1 MRLLDQFGQPAI
13 RTQLDTILAK
23 GRLPH
28 AILFYGDPGAGILP
42 AALSLVADILCT
54 QPIDGKACHTCS
66 SCHRTEKLIHPD
78 LHFLL
83 PLAGAKSLSTDFYP
97 KWREAA
103 TANPWLDIF
112 QWTQFADVEG
122 KQVDIHK
129 EDIVQTTHNFNLQA
143 YEGGNKVMIIWMAQ
157 YLTREGN
164 RLLKMIEEPQP
175 QTYFILISNQRE
187 QILPTIRSRCM
198 QIFCPPISPREMEKL
213 LVYIYQAKPEQASM
227 ITAQAGYDM
236 NRAHALMHHSMM
248 DFMEELTVWFR
259 ALVAQ
264 KVHEL
269 AQWATKMGTQEKEE
283 QKQFALFVISFIRKL
298 IWANTQTDTESI
310 RETQQDMI
318 RYLTSRYSPDMWYPV
333 MEEVQTAYEKIAR
346 NANSKLLWLA
356 VSISIKNQLA
366 GIRHQ
371 HITA

>member
-1 MRLLDQFGQPAI
+1 
-13 RTQLDTILAK
+13 
-23 GRLPH
+23 
-28 AILFYGDPGAGILP
+28 
-42 AALSLVADILCT
+42 
-54 QPIDGKACHTCS
+54 
-66 SCHRTEKLIHPD
+66 
-78 LHFLL
+78 
-83 PLAGAKSLSTDFYP
+83 
-97 KWREAA
+97 
-103 TANPWLDIF
+103 
-112 QWTQFADVEG
+112 
-122 KQVDIHK
+122 
-129 EDIVQTTHNFNLQA
+129 
-143 YEGGNKVMIIWMAQ
+143 
-157 YLTREGN
+157 
-164 RLLKMIEEPQP
+164 
-175 QTYFILISNQRE
+175 
-187 QILPTIRSRCM
+187 
-198 QIFCPPISPREMEKL
+198 MEKL
-213 LVYIYQAKPEQASM
+213 LVHIYQAKPEQASM
-227 ITAQAGYDM
+227 ITTQAGSDM